1 MWPGDAAEAKKK
13 KLPKKVFWDFVA
25 PQWAVS
31 PSIKNQQNITLL
43 PFFKGKAKGS
53 KVGSSL
59 NGFLQAEDVEIIQ
72 LEWDLTETAAADFNS
87 IILLSFCGVI

>member
-1 MWPGDAAEAKKK
+1 M
-13 KLPKKVFWDFVA
+13 A

-31 PSIKNQQNITLL
+31 PAGAHKKLAEYN
-43 PFFKGKAKGS
+43 PFAFFKAKAKGS

-72 LEWDLTETAAADFNS
+72 LEWDLTETAAADFIS
-87 IILLSFCGVI
+87 IILLSFCFIVFWYELEDSQAKQIPSFGNKM